1 MTLSYS
7 CSVLD
12 AWWEVNLEA
21 NVAVTKVTIY
31 TRKNWG
37 NGNMSMNPLSNSV
50 VSLRN
55 QLGTILYSYGIG
67 DISQCPFIVV
77 SVGKASTAGTPS
89 TLLVW
94 RVRVELDGQNYLN
107 LSEVHVYDAYG
118 FNYAKNKPATQS
130 STYKDYKDYPAS
142 NAVNGILTDFTNT
155 NNDAGIYHT
164 HERFTYANHVI
175 QTT

>member
-1 MTLSYS
+1 M
-7 CSVLD
+7 
-12 AWWEVNLEA
+12 NLEA
-21 NVAVTKVTIY
+21 GVAVTKVTIY
-31 TRKNWG
+31 NRKYWD
-37 NGNMSMNPLSNSV
+37 NGNVKNPNMSKMNPLSNSV

-94 RVRVELDGQNYLN
+94 RVRVQLDGQNYLN
-107 LSEVHVYDAYG
+107 LSEVQVYDAYGG

-142 NAVNGILTDFTNT
+142 NAVNGIPTDFTNT